1 MIIYQLVLTSF
12 LAVFISFPASATKTD
27 SATAA
32 AKKAEYPP
40 QVKEMVLEA
49 RKSIKTIDMDG
60 FRKIVDNPQGAL
72 IIDVREPKE
81 FVAEHVPNAINIP
94 RGVIEFK
101 IWKHVGFPKKID
113 YGKAMYLYCKT
124 GGRCTLAAKSLQD
137 LGFTNVTVVVMMLMD
152 WQKAGHPVV
161 N

>member
-1 MIIYQLVLTSF
+1 MKIYQLVLTSL
-12 LAVFISFPASATKTD
+12 LAVFISLPASATKTD

-40 QVKEMVLEA
+40 HVKEMVLEA

-81 FVAEHVPNAINIP
+81 FVAGYVPNAINIP

-101 IWKHVGFPKKID
+101 IWKHVGFPKKTD
-113 YGKAMYLYCKT
+113 YGKTMYLYCKT

-137 LGFTNVTVVVMMLMD
+137 LGFTNVTVAVMMLTD

-161 N
+161 K